1 MLCTTLT
8 CHPPSPST
16 VYALLWPLITR
27 AHAGFSIGSLP
38 PSAHRMDFTHLM
50 SSYSLFCFL
59 FIVQCVPFCLIYQ
72 ALFKPCS
79 RGRIIN
85 FLFNFC
91 RCHCCCIWAVDERLI
106 NFPQTSVR
114 WRSVLKT
121 GKQSS
126 GRLKT
131 KGRTCHFR
139 CQLELARAFFF
150 FPLTYSILWHFLCSE
165 CISLWLQV
173 LLPLLLSL
181 TFLPCEQLSLSQWRS
196 RCPERLGTAS
206 KVLSF
211 QDMSLWSPLKTDSKA
226 PSSSMAGLEGEAS
239 CPVPTLPYLQAPAF
253 PRLCCIQQSPTLLF
267 SSAFQVGFPLWRRMV
282 GPGEITASTH
292 VLLLGADAVQRE
304 KRRAGRAAA
313 FSGAGLK

>member
-131 KGRTCHFR
+131 KGQTCHFR

-150 FPLTYSILWHFLCSE
+150 FPWHTASYGIFFVQSASPSDSKCCSHCSFRWHFCHVNSFHSPSGEADAPRGL
-165 CISLWLQV
+165 
-173 LLPLLLSL
+173 
-181 TFLPCEQLSLSQWRS
+181 EQLAKCSPSRTCLS
-196 RCPERLGTAS
+196 E
-206 KVLSF
+206 
-211 QDMSLWSPLKTDSKA
+211 
-226 PSSSMAGLEGEAS
+226 
-239 CPVPTLPYLQAPAF
+239 VP
-253 PRLCCIQQSPTLLF
+253 
-267 SSAFQVGFPLWRRMV
+267 
-282 GPGEITASTH
+282 
-292 VLLLGADAVQRE
+292 
-304 KRRAGRAAA
+304 
-313 FSGAGLK
+313 